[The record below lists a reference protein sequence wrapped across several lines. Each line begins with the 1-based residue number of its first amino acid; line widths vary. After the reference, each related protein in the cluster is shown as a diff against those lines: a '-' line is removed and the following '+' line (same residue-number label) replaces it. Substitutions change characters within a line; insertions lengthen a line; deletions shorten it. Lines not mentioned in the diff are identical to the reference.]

1 MNNCTHINEVLYI
14 GKSWTYLNHSLF
26 SSLAEL
32 LNMAVDRNLEVI
44 L

>member
-14 GKSWTYLNHSLF
+14 GKSWTYKFYLNHSLF

-32 LNMAVDRNLEVI
+32 LNMAVD
-44 L
+44 